1 MKITKYIPR
10 YVCLERKNT
19 WPEDCKVF
27 YKSSVESWIT
37 KDIFQDLGFKSFLC
51 LEITLPKA
59 GKQLWSI
66 FPIVHTN
73 HRQPDSVSSSA
84 AQPQAISN
92 HTNFTQWLT
101 HDKMMYHQSFP
112 PFFLMRYHISCWWY
126 KIYIIPVQYVSIC
139 IYIMNVCMYACMHAC
154 MCVCMYVRTYVCMYA
169 CKYVCMYVCIYVYIM
184 NVYIYMTYMT
194 L

>member
-139 IYIMNVCMYACMHAC
+139 IYIMNVCMYVCMHAC
-154 MCVCMYVRTYVCMYA
+154 MHVCMYVCTYVRTYVCMYA
-169 CKYVCMYVCIYVYIM
+169 CM
-184 NVYIYMTYMT
+184 
-194 L
+194 